1 MGVVWY
7 QQTVADSRKIACNQQ
22 THGSGR
28 KTYQN
33 IRKGSLVTA
42 MVQAKGMTSIITG
55 NITMKLKTWHMTAIG
70 GFCGSTNLDCNFQTL
85 YAT

>member
-1 MGVVWY
+1 VGVVWY

-33 IRKGSLVTA
+33 FRKGSVVTA
-42 MVQAKGMTSIITG
+42 MVQAKGMTSII
-55 NITMKLKTWHMTAIG
+55 N
-70 GFCGSTNLDCNFQTL
+70 NR
-85 YAT
+85 